1 MQDQQW
7 SVFLIELHC
16 FIDEVSAV
24 TVALHHNSHNR
35 LPLERLARQLQV
47 FEASC
52 ESMRLGGIA
61 NTGAT
66 LQHWLQSAAKSDQA
80 LSNPLPIVARIEHD
94 LRSWFEQQQQRFRLA
109 QASAGDQSQ
118 TETQPD
124 RMVQEVFLREAKDL
138 LAQLMSSLVQLHH
151 LPDDDALLQGHLR
164 ALHTLK
170 GSAGM
175 VNALLLT
182 HHLHD
187 VEAQIGEMRQKRMMP
202 AEIVSE
208 IAVRHDFTRRLIDAL
223 SVALPLSWQCEDAPE
238 TSEALHSAGSIDTEL
253 RQKLL
258 ELTAGIP
265 ATQQILAQ
273 GVSQFQG
280 YLSSLV
286 REISVLS
293 LLLQPSDAQ
302 TSVVRKSIA
311 DPASG
316 RSVGIEK
323 RGDQR
328 QCMAVA
334 QSIGSL
340 QNLRRN
346 LHYIASRIEQ
356 DLSTQAALV
365 HQLQR
370 QLILSGMVHFADVQ
384 PRLQQLVAYLA
395 RETGK
400 LLNLKVTGG
409 ETYIEPGLLAKLIAP
424 LEHLLRNAVVHGI
437 ESSPQRTA
445 LGKPTIGTLHLD
457 IRQCGSE
464 LRINLSDDGQ
474 GLDLPRIRAVSIEK
488 GWFDPQQSVSSEAL
502 AELIF
507 HPGFS
512 TSDELTVLAGR
523 GVGLDVVR
531 AELWA
536 LEGEISVQACAGVG
550 ATFYMRL
557 PQSSVLASVLV
568 IQCAQQTYAIDVSLI
583 EQILPVAI
591 NDRVRL
597 RDEGRLLWQDSTLQL
612 HCLSTLL
619 GIAAGE
625 VARDMTILVLRE
637 VPVTRAIVVERVLD
651 CCEVVVRK
659 CHLPWRQYRGFS
671 GMTTL
676 AEGTV
681 TLLVDPVQLILL
693 ASDSGLGAGGNRT

>member
-1 MQDQQW
+1 
-7 SVFLIELHC
+7 
-16 FIDEVSAV
+16 
-24 TVALHHNSHNR
+24 
-35 LPLERLARQLQV
+35 
-47 FEASC
+47 
-52 ESMRLGGIA
+52 
-61 NTGAT
+61 
-66 LQHWLQSAAKSDQA
+66 
-80 LSNPLPIVARIEHD
+80 
-94 LRSWFEQQQQRFRLA
+94 
-109 QASAGDQSQ
+109 
-118 TETQPD
+118 
-124 RMVQEVFLREAKDL
+124 
-138 LAQLMSSLVQLHH
+138 
-151 LPDDDALLQGHLR
+151 
-164 ALHTLK
+164 
-170 GSAGM
+170 
-175 VNALLLT
+175 
-182 HHLHD
+182 
-187 VEAQIGEMRQKRMMP
+187 
-202 AEIVSE
+202 
-208 IAVRHDFTRRLIDAL
+208 
-223 SVALPLSWQCEDAPE
+223 
-238 TSEALHSAGSIDTEL
+238 
-253 RQKLL
+253 
-258 ELTAGIP
+258 
-265 ATQQILAQ
+265 
-273 GVSQFQG
+273 
-280 YLSSLV
+280 
-286 REISVLS
+286 
-293 LLLQPSDAQ
+293 
-302 TSVVRKSIA
+302 
-311 DPASG
+311 
-316 RSVGIEK
+316 
-323 RGDQR
+323 
-328 QCMAVA
+328 MAVA